1 MGDPP
6 HVGPECSQAPCG
18 LCSTPCYSVA
28 HITYVSNSQSLGE
41 QRGFHSSVHGKI
53 REQMTSPPHSK
64 LIIPPTGLFSSS
76 FPFLQSQFLKRKKK
90 NSDPHFASIHQN
102 KNLVGHRPP
111 EPISLASSPSSHYGP
126 PPGLCAPECPV
137 TP

>member
-1 MGDPP
+1 MTYMAVPSLSTVRSALAAVHEWLWNGVTESSGVGDPP

-53 REQMTSPPHSK
+53 REQMTSHTT
-64 LIIPPTGLFSSS
+64 LQTNHTTHWAFLF
-76 FPFLQSQFLKRKKK
+76 FP
-90 NSDPHFASIHQN
+90 
-102 KNLVGHRPP
+102 
-111 EPISLASSPSSHYGP
+111 SSPI
-126 PPGLCAPECPV
+126 PV
-137 TP
+137 S